1 MDIKQL
7 LLLESLSSSVSIK
20 AEWTPPEDALSHPSH
35 GELIAVQ
42 LPCGHHR
49 PDLWVEE
56 GVISA
61 RRMPPCHRGTV
72 TYWHLQAA
80 GSANFDRALFAPCD
94 KHPITVVLQ
103 RGSEQDLPFVIPT
116 RSNCCQHT
124 ATSHGRFRSG
134 FLTPERG
141 LMRLPVAPI
150 NLIPPKQCVA
160 AVAEV
165 LCSPW
170 LICTRCDSAAG
181 LTEGT
186 GMGRNSPGF
195 QATSLT
201 LLSSQG
207 FPLHAAWCRSL
218 FSTSGSF
225 QTN

>member
-1 MDIKQL
+1 MLCPIHPTGNSSQFN
-7 LLLESLSSSVSIK
+7 SLAVTTGRTFGLRKVSSV
-20 AEWTPPEDALSHPSH
+20 H
-35 GELIAVQ
+35 G
-42 LPCGHHR
+42 G
-49 PDLWVEE
+49 
-56 GVISA
+56 
-61 RRMPPCHRGTV
+61 CHRGTV

-94 KHPITVVLQ
+94 KHPVTVVLQ

-170 LICTRCDSAAG
+170 LICMRCDSAAG

-186 GMGRNSPGF
+186 GTGRNSPGF

-201 LLSSQG
+201 LLSSRG